1 MAKKFSSIGPW
12 PGGPPSNKVVLMTSG
27 CVIRP
32 LFSPIL
38 WSVLAVRIW
47 SGSAFW
53 LNCFNILCSKVSD
66 GFKVVKSKF
75 SKFEFP
81 AIFFISD
88 LKPLRTALSSLLPI
102 LADTNDDVDASTPP
116 AIDSARR
123 LSSIES
129 TMLFMTFSIGMD
141 VIKGGV
147 VVVFDATLSSRRSG
161 TNTAKLIFL
170 IGQSR
175 PLFVYFRSFLFT
187 ISIQIVKSVDGVLGI
202 RTRGRRW

>member
-66 GFKVVKSKF
+66 GFKGSRARFLNLNFPPF
-75 SKFEFP
+75 SSYLIWSRLERHCHRCCRFWP
-81 AIFFISD
+81 TLTTTSTRQRRQ
-88 LKPLRTALSSLLPI
+88 PSTQH
-102 LADTNDDVDASTPP
+102 DVCRA
-116 AIDSARR
+116 
-123 LSSIES
+123 
-129 TMLFMTFSIGMD
+129 
-141 VIKGGV
+141 
-147 VVVFDATLSSRRSG
+147 SSRRFCSWRSPSAWTSSKVAWSSSLTLPSAVEG
-161 TNTAKLIFL
+161 LGPTLQNIFFKWANL
-170 IGQSR
+170 G
-175 PLFVYFRSFLFT
+175 LF
-187 ISIQIVKSVDGVLGI
+187 
-202 RTRGRRW
+202 